1 MTYIPVLGHSN
12 QLQALKHAVQL
23 AKLLRITLLI
33 PRFYAFSSG
42 HSSTENQAGS
52 VLSRPSAKY
61 SEIYDLKLLKKF
73 FYKHLAEVCWLATGE
88 FVTLS
93 ACLDGIHN
101 DI

>member
-1 MTYIPVLGHSN
+1 MPIGASF
-12 QLQALKHAVQL
+12 
-23 AKLLRITLLI
+23 
-33 PRFYAFSSG
+33 RFSTG
-42 HSSTENQAGS
+42 HSSSEKLAGS
-52 VLSRPSAKY
+52 VLSLPSAKY